1 MLQSRLLQL
10 CSRCPLSL
18 SAASFS
24 SILPRDLSAEGQGP
38 CFPLPLFARAG
49 LEGRAPH
56 AALPTRSRTEEED
69 VSGPTVARALSRA
82 LEHVLPSLL
91 SRPSACSLPAVRACV
106 ALATAFHLS
115 AAVAAF
121 LPTPERPAFK
131 ASALTIARPII
142 QATRNSGMDSLHMR
156 PFSANCSI
164 FPAFLHIILSF
175 QSTQGWKQPFDRL

>member
-1 MLQSRLLQL
+1 M
-10 CSRCPLSL
+10 
-18 SAASFS
+18 
-24 SILPRDLSAEGQGP
+24 
-38 CFPLPLFARAG
+38 LPLFTRAS

-56 AALPTRSRTEEED
+56 AAVPTRSRVEEED
-69 VSGPTVARALSRA
+69 GSGPTVARALSRA
-82 LEHVLPSLL
+82 LERVLPSLL

-142 QATRNSGMDSLHMR
+142 QATRNSGMDSLYETFFGELFNFPGIFACYPLLRINSRLETAFARRYQPQIAQRLSRKER
-156 PFSANCSI
+156 PFGEA
-164 FPAFLHIILSF
+164 
-175 QSTQGWKQPFDRL
+175 QGLAA